1 MNMVERIQQLS
12 DCIIKMDENFRKLN
26 DALDDYHRL
35 IQVGKLIPRKNNVQD
50 IYTVYSLNS
59 NINM

>member
-1 MNMVERIQQLS
+1 MNMVERIQQLP
-12 DCIIKMDENFRKLN
+12 DCTIEMDEHFRKVS

-35 IQVGKLIPRKNNVQD
+35 IQEGKLIPRKNNVQD
-50 IYTVYSLNS
+50 IYTVYSFNS

>member
-35 IQVGKLIPRKNNVQD
+35 IQEGKLIPRKTMFK
-50 IYTVYSLNS
+50 IFILSILLIAT
-59 NINM
+59 